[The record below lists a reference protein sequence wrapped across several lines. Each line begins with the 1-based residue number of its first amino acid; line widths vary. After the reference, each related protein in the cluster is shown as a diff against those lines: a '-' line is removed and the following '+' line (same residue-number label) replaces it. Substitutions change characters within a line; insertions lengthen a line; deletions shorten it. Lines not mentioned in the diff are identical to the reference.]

1 MRHPPHTHTFP
12 TYPPCT
18 TSQEVPWA
26 EELAQVGQLPAPTP
40 PPPSFFMPYSETTL
54 EISLSL
60 ACLGSLPSLET
71 GGLVLNPGR
80 N

>member
-1 MRHPPHTHTFP
+1 MRHPPHIHTFP
-12 TYPPCT
+12 TSPPTQPHKKCR
-18 TSQEVPWA
+18 
-26 EELAQVGQLPAPTP
+26 GQRSWHKLGNCLPPAP
-40 PPPSFFMPYSETTL
+40 PPPSSFMPYSETTL